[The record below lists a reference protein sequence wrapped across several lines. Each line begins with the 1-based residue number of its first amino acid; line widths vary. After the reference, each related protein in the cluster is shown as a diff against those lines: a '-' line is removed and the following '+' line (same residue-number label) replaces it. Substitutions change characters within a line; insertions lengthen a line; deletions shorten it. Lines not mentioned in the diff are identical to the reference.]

1 VKRFVNEKERMNVL
15 NEFVQDA
22 LNTGDEDIEDDDAEN
37 LIKEMTA

>member
-1 VKRFVNEKERMNVL
+1 MNVL

-22 LNTGDEDIEDDDAEN
+22 LNTGDEDIEDEDAEN